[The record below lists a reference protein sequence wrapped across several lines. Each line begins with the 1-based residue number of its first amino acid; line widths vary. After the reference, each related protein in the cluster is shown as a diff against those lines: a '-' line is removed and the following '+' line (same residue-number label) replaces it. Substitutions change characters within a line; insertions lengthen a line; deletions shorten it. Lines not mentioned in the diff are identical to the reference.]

1 MPSKQNPPWF
11 DPSDLYSRQLLA
23 TYQEGTIC
31 SRNPVMFVAASVM
44 LFLHRD
50 YISFLLFLKFY
61 PFFEAQLQPSLNF
74 PLIILSKAICSSDL
88 VLSDGS
94 KCLLKNQRVNRQME
108 WIDGRASDDVSLY
121 FLLSY
126 FSCKTCQSQSLARAE
141 VWQIPEGM
149 NKH

>member
-1 MPSKQNPPWF
+1 
-11 DPSDLYSRQLLA
+11 
-23 TYQEGTIC
+23 
-31 SRNPVMFVAASVM
+31 MFIAASVM
-44 LFLHRD
+44 LFLHCD

-61 PFFEAQLQPSLNF
+61 PFFEAKLQPSLNF

-108 WIDGRASDDVSLY
+108 WIDDRASDDVSLY

-126 FSCKTCQSQSLARAE
+126 FSFKTCQGQSLARAE
-141 VWQIPEGM
+141 V
-149 NKH
+149 